1 METAIF
7 VVCAAIVL
15 GGAFGVV
22 FSRNPVHS
30 ALSLV
35 ATLFGIAVLFLNLGA
50 QLLAAVQVI
59 VYTGAIVVLILFVLM
74 LLGVDREEDLNV
86 QPLVGQ
92 GVYAFVVAALI
103 GAGILSVI
111 LIGGSNVVTGA
122 SSSLQAL
129 APDYGNI
136 RQIGDQLFTNYVFAL
151 EVTAALLDDRRRRRR
166 GVGPTGPGP
175 TAAPRARTDRG
186 ARRRDPLYE
195 GRGRGL
201 MRNLDLA
208 YLALGAVLFSI
219 GAGGVL
225 YRRNS
230 LVMIMC
236 VELMLNAVN
245 LTFVSFGK
253 MLNDTAGQ
261 VIVFFVLVV
270 AAAEVVVG
278 LGLVV
283 AVTRRKPNANADDLT
298 VLRG

>member
-1 METAIF
+1 MKKTST
-7 VVCAAIVL
+7 C
-15 GGAFGVV
+15 
-22 FSRNPVHS
+22 SRWSGKASTPS
-30 ALSLV
+30 SW
-35 ATLFGIAVLFLNLGA
+35 
-50 QLLAAVQVI
+50 
-59 VYTGAIVVLILFVLM
+59 
-74 LLGVDREEDLNV
+74 
-86 QPLVGQ
+86 P
-92 GVYAFVVAALI
+92 ALI

-111 LIGGSNVVTGA
+111 LIGGSDVVTGA

-129 APDYGNI
+129 VPDYGNI

-151 EVTAALLDDRRRRRR
+151 EVTAALLTIAVVGAVVLSRRVADPQPLPEPEPIEEPDDE
-166 GVGPTGPGP
+166 T
-175 TAAPRARTDRG
+175 
-186 ARRRDPLYE
+186 LYTKVE
-195 GRGRGL
+195 DAEL

-283 AVTRRKPNANADDLT
+283 AVARRKPSANADDLT